1 MMLLSLLLLPATKKR
16 TVMPGGFRIKLCAR
30 QSARKENESG
40 VPTRAK
46 ETECVHAKRERG
58 GILFSPELATGRTS
72 VRSPGRAIVCDVVE
86 SVSPTLFLLF

>member
-1 MMLLSLLLLPATKKR
+1 LLSLLLLPATKKR

-40 VPTRAK
+40 VSARAK
-46 ETECVHAKRERG
+46 ETECVHAKRGKRWG
-58 GILFSPELATGRTS
+58 FVFPRNRNGSVLS

-86 SVSPTLFLLF
+86 SVSPMLFPLF